1 MSDGLPDSSEPVR
14 PVRPPPLPLN
24 ADTLGPGLR
33 SPPTPSKPANRK
45 KILWIV
51 GLCLLGGL
59 GITVV
64 VGAILFG
71 GCMYLLKQAGH

>member
-1 MSDGLPDSSEPVR
+1 MSNEPSDSSEPAQ
-14 PVRPPPLPLN
+14 PARPPPLPLN
-24 ADTLGPGLR
+24 VDTLGPGLR
-33 SPPTPSKPANRK
+33 APPPPPKPTNWK

-64 VGAILFG
+64 VGALLFG
-71 GCMYLLKQAGH
+71 GCMWLVQKAGH